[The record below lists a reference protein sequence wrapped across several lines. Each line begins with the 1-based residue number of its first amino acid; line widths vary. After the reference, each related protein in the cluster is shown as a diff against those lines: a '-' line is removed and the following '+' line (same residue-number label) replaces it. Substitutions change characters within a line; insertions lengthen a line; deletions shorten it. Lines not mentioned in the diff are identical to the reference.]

1 MKQLIFIF
9 LLFISLACTNSHRPS
24 VSEVHEINIESSLR
38 NFDILPLS
46 NYASQIRYV
55 PLETNENCLIS
66 NNIKNMYLE
75 DGKIF
80 VHDQEPYLKVFDAN
94 TGKYLH
100 NIGSKGQ
107 GPGELPYLAH
117 VDINA
122 SERKILLSWSKI
134 TNKFDFDGNFLERI
148 IHPNSDS
155 LQTVNYN
162 VVLINDSL
170 YAAGFQNYTD
180 HQENAVIVFDRN
192 NHVIS
197 LLKSFETPI
206 KHPEFKTWSPFE
218 EGGIFYRTDTNIRFY
233 RAVCDTIYTYNS
245 SEKMFIPRYSL
256 FFGKHRSNHNHNP
269 DTENSDVVMLNS
281 IVETRTHIF
290 MSFYMKKQAPEPF
303 EDTTWWDNQLRKFTN
318 LNVYGIYDKKENNL
332 HYLLQPI
339 PKILGLDNDID
350 NGIPFWPKS
359 ASSSGEMIDY
369 HQTYKFIEYAEQLN
383 QSDTS
388 FKSVLNVISED
399 DNPVVVIVKS
409 K

>member
-1 MKQLIFIF
+1 M
-9 LLFISLACTNSHRPS
+9 
-24 VSEVHEINIESSLR
+24 
-38 NFDILPLS
+38 
-46 NYASQIRYV
+46 
-55 PLETNENCLIS
+55 
-66 NNIKNMYLE
+66 
-75 DGKIF
+75 
-80 VHDQEPYLKVFDAN
+80 
-94 TGKYLH
+94 
-100 NIGSKGQ
+100 
-107 GPGELPYLAH
+107 
-117 VDINA
+117 
-122 SERKILLSWSKI
+122 LSWSKI

-369 HQTYKFIEYAEQLN
+369 HQAYKFIEYAEQLN

-388 FKSVLNVISED
+388 FKSVLNVIPED